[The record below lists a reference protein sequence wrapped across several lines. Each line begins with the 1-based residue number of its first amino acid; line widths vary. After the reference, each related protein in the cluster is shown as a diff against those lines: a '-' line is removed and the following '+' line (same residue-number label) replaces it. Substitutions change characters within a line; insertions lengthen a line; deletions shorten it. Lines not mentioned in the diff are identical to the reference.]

1 MAQLPPRSVHV
12 PLSNGRRRLPYL
24 QSEHTMF
31 SVISRAINAL
41 QSCSRDRGDTLDS
54 CSDVEVHAR
63 IGLRM
68 YLRQSRGLSCAA
80 RKTVV
85 KRTFENP
92 FRASYPI
99 NLFCKSSE
107 QPPPLPS
114 FQNYRQRFQAVE
126 TFSCMLLR
134 RSRPPQ
140 RVITLS
146 RCFFRLSP
154 AAPSRQKFASGLI
167 PLQTVHRLLPHT
179 SSLWLTSRGGS
190 YTGQAGRE

>member
-1 MAQLPPRSVHV
+1 MHCNP
-12 PLSNGRRRLPYL
+12 
-24 QSEHTMF
+24 
-31 SVISRAINAL
+31 
-41 QSCSRDRGDTLDS
+41 CSRDRGDTLDS

-99 NLFCKSSE
+99 NLFCKSLAS
-107 QPPPLPS
+107 PPLPS
-114 FQNYRQRFQAVE
+114 FQNYRQRFQAFE
-126 TFSCMLLR
+126 TFSCMLLQ
-134 RSRPPQ
+134 RSRPAQ
-140 RVITLS
+140 RRITQS

-154 AAPSRQKFASGLI
+154 AAPLESKSFLVCKRRGL
-167 PLQTVHRLLPHT
+167 
-179 SSLWLTSRGGS
+179 SSVKPFIDSSTTQISIVARRGGQ
-190 YTGQAGRE
+190 TLEEGGV